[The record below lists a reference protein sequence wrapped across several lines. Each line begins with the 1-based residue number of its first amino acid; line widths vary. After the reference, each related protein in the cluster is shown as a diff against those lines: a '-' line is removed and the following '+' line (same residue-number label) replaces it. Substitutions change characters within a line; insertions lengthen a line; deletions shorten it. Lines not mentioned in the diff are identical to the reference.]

1 MKFNSLTTPLT
12 TFSLL
17 LTICHVVQ
25 IHTFRLAVLMDALTN
40 LRIGM
45 EHPKKAWK
53 QVQRRGDLVIQFN
66 DIRIFN
72 SRFVPNTVFI

>member
-25 IHTFRLAVLMDALTN
+25 TLTYRSVALMVALTN
-40 LRIGM
+40 LRIGA
-45 EHPKKAWK
+45 EHKKWDW
-53 QVQRRGDLVIQFN
+53 V
-66 DIRIFN
+66 
-72 SRFVPNTVFI
+72 RF

>member
-1 MKFNSLTTPLT
+1 MKFNSQTKPLT
-12 TFSLL
+12 TSLL
-17 LTICHVVQ
+17 LLTTCHAVQ
-25 IHTFRLAVLMDALTN
+25 THMFHLVALMGALTN
-40 LRIGM
+40 LQIEM